1 VSVNWSGTLLKGTNV
16 NHLDTNSLLIFFLRV

>member
-1 VSVNWSGTLLKGTNV
+1 VWNWSGTLLKGTNV